1 MARRR
6 SPSRQVSAASAD
18 DRLVRTAT
26 WRGLRPHDAIHVR
39 GKPGQQ
45 RRWEFLAFVQNTV
58 TGECFIEVVGG
69 KLERNGHYQR
79 NVRMFPPERCSLP
92 PRRSR
97 RVAPDDASV
106 QLSFDGP

>member
-6 SPSRQVSAASAD
+6 NPSSAAGASAD
-18 DRLVRTAT
+18 DRFVRTT
-26 WRGLRPHDAIHVR
+26 SWRGLRPHDAIHVR

-45 RRWEFLAFVQNTV
+45 RKWEFLAFVQNTL

-97 RVAPDDASV
+97 RSVPGDDSV
-106 QLSFDGP
+106 QLSFDGS